1 MAIATPGAILT
12 LGLGGSPSLMV
23 TLGYGVGTAVETPL
37 IGRKRPRRRRTPIP
51 EVVKVQDIPE
61 ILEKVSEEKDYLN
74 EVLAEANTE
83 LTVAALSTDNMQRR
97 SEKLKAIGIN
107 IAQLEMEMAEA
118 DDEEAFLILVLQA
131 AETMI

>member
-23 TLGYGVGTAVETPL
+23 TLGYGIGTAVDTPL

-83 LTVAALSTDNMQRR
+83 LTIAALSTDNSQRR
-97 SEKLKAIGIN
+97 AEKLRTIGLD
-107 IAQLEMEMAEA
+107 IARLEMEISEAE
-118 DDEEAFLILVLQA
+118 DEEAFLMLVMQA
-131 AETMI
+131 ARAMI